1 MDESYF
7 ETCLFF
13 VVTPESFFLAL
24 FLPDGVQRN
33 STFRTL
39 PVERVR

>member
-1 MDESYF
+1 MEDSNS
-7 ETCLFF
+7 ETRLFF

-24 FLPDGVQRN
+24 LLPDGVQRN
-33 STFRTL
+33 RTFRTL